1 MIKNDAA
8 FVFNEPSKNKED
20 KWNKRVDDYENYI
33 KEYIKHYKKAL
44 QGNSISLSKYP
55 YMRAKWEVIGMKLD
69 KAKKKELLTNK
80 QIKKVLQI
88 QMKIMHTCCN

>member
-1 MIKNDAA
+1 LFPFYAA
-8 FVFNEPSKNKED
+8 FVFNEPCKNKED

-55 YMRAKWEVIGMKLD
+55 YMKAKWELIGMKLD
-69 KAKKKELLTNK
+69 KAKKKGTADQQANEKSITNSDE
-80 QIKKVLQI
+80 
-88 QMKIMHTCCN
+88 NNA